1 MNQTFPFSTLEVKHK
16 KTSPT
21 ELKMLNELEKKV
33 HDILDQSIT
42 LLNNRFLPLREKFS
56 PKVSVI
62 QNILDIQ
69 PEKKYKDK
77 HLENNG
83 FINSHLCINAQTEI
97 AHTEHDSS
105 YTVIAVPP
113 QISTSLATNGKY
125 CLARF
130 ELVINSYTSIVIPMY
145 PGVMF
150 SYSGYML
157 THRQQLNRNRCNN
170 EIFTNVVSYNSKR
183 LFSNLMESF
192 RREIKQDKKTLSMPK

>member
-1 MNQTFPFSTLEVKHK
+1 MIKIK
-16 KTSPT
+16 
-21 ELKMLNELEKKV
+21 ELGMLDELEKKV
-33 HDILDQSIT
+33 NDIFNHSIT
-42 LLNNRFLPLREKFS
+42 LLNNRFLPLKKKFS
-56 PKVSVI
+56 PKVSII
-62 QNILDIQ
+62 QNVLDIQ
-69 PEKKYKDK
+69 PEKKYDDK

-105 YTVIAVPP
+105 YTVISVPP
-113 QISTSLATNGKY
+113 QKSTSLSTNGKY

-157 THRQQLNRNRCNN
+157 THRQQLNSSRCMD
-170 EIFTNVVSYNSKR
+170 EIFTNVVTYNSKR

-192 RREIKQDKKTLSMPK
+192 RREIKEDKKTLSMSK